1 MLALAKRKLCYSTD
15 LFIERLLDAPET
27 NNLLGIH
34 ILLDVWF
41 AVVDTLL
48 GAFWSAAPPGCRRAT
63 AHRCTQNTSSP
74 VSRSLAAQCLD
85 RPGLAT

>member
-1 MLALAKRKLCYSTD
+1 MLALAKHKLCYSPD
-15 LFIERLLDAPET
+15 WIIERLLDAPET

-41 AVVDTLL
+41 AVADTLL
-48 GAFWSAAPPGCRRAT
+48 GAFWGAAPPGCRHAT

-74 VSRSLAAQCLD
+74 VSRSLTAQRID